1 MNRVPIEEKIKEEK
15 QRKAISRLTRG
26 NKKGFDWIYEQY
38 SVFLYNFIFGFLKSK
53 EESEE
58 VVQEVFIKL
67 WQSRKQLNPDKSIK
81 SFIFTL
87 AKNLVF
93 NKLKRKK
100 VEQKHRDNIKNN
112 SFNVANNIE
121 ENVNFKE
128 LTTIYNKAINNL
140 PVKRREIFLLNR
152 EEGMSYQEIAKILDI
167 SVNTVKDQITKAL
180 KEIRRHVKL
189 NHPV

>member
-15 QRKAISRLTRG
+15 QRKAILHLARG